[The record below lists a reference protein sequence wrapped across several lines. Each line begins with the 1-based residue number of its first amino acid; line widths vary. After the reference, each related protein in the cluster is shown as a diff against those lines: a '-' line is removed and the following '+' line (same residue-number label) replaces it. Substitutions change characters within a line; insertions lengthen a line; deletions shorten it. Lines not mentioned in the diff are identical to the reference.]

1 MIKDENSN
9 LRHLVTHER
18 QDDRHK
24 TKGLWRHWT
33 SAGAFE
39 LKSDWKAGI
48 LIYELYFAGQ
58 LIDTYLHIS
67 TAIADVLIGDK
78 NEKMGIHG
86 QTCGLPPSINQWNGW
101 K

>member
-1 MIKDENSN
+1 MTKDEHSN

-18 QDDRHK
+18 DDDKHK
-24 TKGLWRHWT
+24 AKGRWRHWT
-33 SAGAFE
+33 AAGAFE

-58 LIDTYLHIS
+58 LVDTYLHIS
-67 TAIADVLIGDK
+67 TAIADVLSGDK

-86 QTCGLPPSINQWNGW
+86 QTCGLPQSVNQWNGW